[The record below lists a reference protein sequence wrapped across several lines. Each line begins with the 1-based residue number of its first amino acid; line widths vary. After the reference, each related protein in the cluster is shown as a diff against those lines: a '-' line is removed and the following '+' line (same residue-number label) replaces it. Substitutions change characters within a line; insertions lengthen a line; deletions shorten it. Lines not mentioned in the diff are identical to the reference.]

1 MSHGSSLLEVR
12 NLRVEFPTRW
22 GPLTAIDNVS
32 FSLQR
37 GEVLGVVGESGAGK
51 TLTGAAITGLLPP
64 PARITAGSV
73 HLEGERIDN
82 LSQEQLRRQ
91 RGRVIGTIF
100 QDPLTSLNPLFT
112 IGDQLEETIRTHL
125 RMKPHEVHDRALG
138 LLREVGLPDPE
149 VRFNSYPHEFSGGM
163 RQRVV
168 IALALSA
175 NPRLLIADEPTTAL
189 DVSVQAEIIA
199 LLRRV
204 RREHDTAIMLITH
217 DIGVIAEIADRV
229 AVLYAGR
236 VVEIGPTRTILKDAR
251 HPYSVGLM
259 NSIPRIGS
267 AVGRLPQIEGSMP
280 GLGAAVSP
288 YCAFRPRCARAFGR
302 CSERPSL
309 VRVSGSEVACWHY
322 ANDESEASSYS

>member
-1 MSHGSSLLEVR
+1 MLNGSPLLEVR
-12 NLRVEFPTRW
+12 NLKVEFPTRR
-22 GPLTAIDNVS
+22 GPMIAINDVS
-32 FSLQR
+32 FSLQP

-51 TLTGAAITGLLPP
+51 SMTGAAITGLLPP
-64 PARITAGSV
+64 PARIVAGSV
-73 HLEGERIDN
+73 RLDGERIDN
-82 LSQEQLRRQ
+82 LPQEQLRRY

-125 RMKPHEVHDRALG
+125 PMKPREVHDRALG
-138 LLREVGLPDPE
+138 LLREVGLPDPQE
-149 VRFNSYPHEFSGGM
+149 RFNSYPHEFSGGM

-204 RREHDTAIMLITH
+204 CREHDTAIMLITH

-229 AVLYAGR
+229 VVLYAGR
-236 VVEIGPTRTILKDAR
+236 VVEIGPTRTILQKAR
-251 HPYSVGLM
+251 HPYTVGLM
-259 NSIPRIGS
+259 DSIPRIG
-267 AVGRLPQIEGSMP
+267 ATAERLPQIDGSMP
-280 GLGAAVSP
+280 GLGAAALPS
-288 YCAFRPRCARAFGR
+288 CAYQPRCARAFGR

-309 VRVSGSEVACWHY
+309 VRVGGSEVACWHY
-322 ANDESEASSYS
+322 ASDESEASSYS